1 MVQRLRYSCRAQCR
15 SWNSKKS
22 FSIAI
27 TKCEGK
33 ANRSN
38 WDCWVSPHSSSQ
50 RFMRPPPPEQRA
62 GGRFCF
68 NPASGIHVHLILCGQ
83 GRGTATCTLSFSWEH
98 AQHLFPLSPL
108 LSSPRRVAGGW
119 FVISGTKVSSLFEFP
134 PSCSGLGTHSF
145 STFRANPSALG
156 NEWVKTFSICSS
168 DDWTV

>member
-50 RFMRPPPPEQRA
+50 RFMRPPPPEQRT

-83 GRGTATCTLSFSWEH
+83 GRGTATCTPSSFSWQH

-108 LSSPRRVAGGW
+108 LSPPCCWRLICDLRDQSFLPLWVPSQLLWPGNPQ
-119 FVISGTKVSSLFEFP
+119 LF
-134 PSCSGLGTHSF
+134 H
-145 STFRANPSALG
+145 
-156 NEWVKTFSICSS
+156 I
-168 DDWTV
+168 